1 MAIIKH
7 GNNALSSVTAFP
19 SAVPTGKP
27 VLLSTA
33 TASSS
38 SSIEFTSGI
47 DSTYD
52 IYQFE
57 LINIHGSVNTADLTF
72 NLSSDGGSNYNVTK
86 TTTVFRSFHYEDN
99 SIAALQYFASNDL
112 AQGTGFQT
120 VSDAVGTGNDENLC
134 ATMQLFNPSS
144 TTFVKHFIG
153 RYQHTIRDSLGSDEF
168 YVAGYGN
175 TTSAIN
181 AISFKFDSG
190 NIDAGTIK
198 MYGISA

>member
-1 MAIIKH
+1 MPFISNGTTILDNGAF
-7 GNNALSSVTAFP
+7 SVGLG
-19 SAVPTGKP
+19 SQI
-27 VLLSTA
+27 LISEA
-33 TASSS
+33 TASGS

-57 LINIHGSVNTADLTF
+57 LINIHGSINTSDLTF

-86 TTTVFRSFHYEDN
+86 TTTVFRSFNYEDN
-99 SIAALQYFASNDL
+99 SLALLQYYAANDL
-112 AQGTGFQT
+112 AQGTGYQT

-153 RYQHTIRDSLGSDEF
+153 RYQHTLRDSLASDEF

-198 MYGISA
+198 MYGIKGS